1 MARVMLAEAGIIIG
15 RISEISGSN
24 ALIMGKLVQAGL
36 TGVTGD
42 AGETLSRFEA
52 CGTSCRREIVSR
64 RIKM

>member
-1 MARVMLAEAGIIIG
+1 M
-15 RISEISGSN
+15 
-24 ALIMGKLVQAGL
+24 

-52 CGTSCRREIVSR
+52 CRIRCRREIVSR